1 MVTFWASFKEVRMI
15 RILAVLLAVSVT
27 ASAADVKVLS
37 VGAVQPALGQIAERF
52 KAETGHVVTIQQDT
66 APGITKRLASGE
78 TADILLVPPNLID
91 DAAKEGKVTASTRT
105 MAARVGIGIAM
116 RRAATPPNVK
126 TGDALKQ
133 ALLSAD
139 AIVFNEGSSGLYLE
153 KLFEQMGIAD
163 RLKPKIKRYA
173 NGGQVAQH
181 IIDSKGSEIGFV
193 PIPNIKTNEARGLQF
208 VAPLPPDVQNY
219 TPYEAAVMA
228 GSKSAD
234 AAREFI
240 RYLTTPAARQ
250 LFAAAGVD

>member
-1 MVTFWASFKEVRMI
+1 MI
-15 RILAVLLAVSVT
+15 RLLALLLAVSVT

-37 VGAVQPALGQIAERF
+37 VGAVQPALGQIADRF

-78 TADILLVPPNLID
+78 TADILLVPPALLD
-91 DAAKEGKVTASTRT
+91 DAAKQGKITSSTRT

-116 RRAATPPNVK
+116 RPGATPPDMK
-126 TGDALKQ
+126 TGEALKQ
-133 ALLSAD
+133 ALLKAD

-153 KLFEQMGIAD
+153 SLFEKMGIAD
-163 RLKPKIKRYA
+163 RVKAKIKRYA
-173 NGGQVAQH
+173 NGGQVSQH

-219 TPYEAAVMA
+219 TPYEAAVVA

-234 AAREFI
+234 AARDFI
-240 RYLTTPAARQ
+240 RYLTTPAAKKI
-250 LFAAAGVD
+250 FAASGVE

>member
-1 MVTFWASFKEVRMI
+1 VV
-15 RILAVLLAVSVT
+15 LALTLT
-27 ASAADVKVLS
+27 ASAADLKVLS
-37 VGAVQPALGQIAERF
+37 VGAVQPALGQIADRF

-78 TADILLVPPNLID
+78 TADILLAPPNLID
-91 DAAKEGKVTASTRT
+91 DAVKAGKATAATRT

-116 RRAATPPNVK
+116 RRGATAPNVK

-133 ALLSAD
+133 ALLKAD

-153 KLFEQMGIAD
+153 ALFEKMGIAGQ
-163 RLKPKIKRYA
+163 LKAKIKRYA

-181 IIDSKGSEIGFV
+181 IIDSKGNEIGFV
-193 PIPNIKTNEARGLQF
+193 PIPNIKTNEPRGLQF
-208 VAPLPPDVQNY
+208 VSPLPPDVQNY
-219 TPYEAAVMA
+219 TPYEAAVMS

-240 RYLTTPAARQ
+240 KYLTTPAAKQ
-250 LFAAAGVD
+250 LFTAAGVD